1 MSEEHIV
8 SSVTVAMEL
17 EAPKEKA
24 YAVAADHFQLPR
36 WAHPVQEVRMKDG
49 RQEVDY
55 LLPDG
60 VVTCPSVG
68 RVDAELGT
76 ADWTVELPK
85 GGPLK
90 VYSRVLALGDSR
102 SVFMLTLLSP
112 PMPRRRIKDAYAV
125 VQKNLLKDLEKFKE
139 IVERGLPSPGPQP
152 KNLAP
157 AEPPAPKKA
166 AKGKKK
172 P

>member
-8 SSVTVAMEL
+8 SSVTVAMEI
-17 EAPKEKA
+17 EAPKDRA
-24 YAVAADHFQLPR
+24 FAVAADHFQLPR

-60 VVTCPSVG
+60 VVTCPSEG
-68 RVDAELGT
+68 RVDAALGT
-76 ADWTVELPK
+76 ADWTVQLPK
-85 GGPLK
+85 GGALQ
-90 VYSRVLALGDSR
+90 VYSRVLALGEAR
-102 SVFMLTLLSP
+102 SVVLLTLLSP
-112 PMPRRRIKDAYAV
+112 PMPRRRIKDAYSV

-139 IVERGLPSPGPQP
+139 IVEKGLPSPGPKP

-157 AEPPAPKKA
+157 AAKAPGRGKKA
-166 AKGKKK
+166 A
-172 P
+172 

>member
-8 SSVTVAMEL
+8 SSVTVATEL

-68 RVDAELGT
+68 RVDPELGI

-90 VYSRVLALGDSR
+90 VYSRVLALGETR

-112 PMPRRRIKDAYAV
+112 PMPRRRIKDAYQV
-125 VQKNLLKDLEKFKE
+125 VQKNLMKDLEKFKE

-157 AEPPAPKKA
+157 AEPPAKKA